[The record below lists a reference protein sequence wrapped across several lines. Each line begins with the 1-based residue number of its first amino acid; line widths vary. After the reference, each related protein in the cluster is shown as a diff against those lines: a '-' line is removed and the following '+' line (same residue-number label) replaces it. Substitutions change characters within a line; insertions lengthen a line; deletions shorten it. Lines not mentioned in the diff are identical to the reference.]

1 MGTKSGRGAVAVLVL
16 SGGVPSE
23 PGGIV
28 VDRASL
34 MTLSGSVPVPGCA
47 AIRVRP
53 PGDLGYWSVRDGAYE
68 LVPSAD
74 TYLRHL
80 RYSRGRALGTT
91 EKYAGNLAVFFDW
104 CAGRELG
111 LTDAARRMDD
121 FVLTLRNQLVTRPG
135 RGVGQPRG
143 NGRINHILVAV
154 REMYKSALAH
164 GAAGEE
170 TMTALF
176 VMGQVHDPGVSERRV
191 RRFAVRP
198 RHVLRAEQPGEVNP
212 VTREEFNA
220 LMRVTRTWRDRLL
233 LVLMRHAGLRRG
245 EAVLLRE
252 EDVHFMR
259 DAREL
264 GCARSGA
271 HLHVRRRTTEQGSS
285 AKSRGERIVPVDAV
299 TVFCADRWYYERERI
314 PGAER
319 SPTVLVTV
327 AGEHAGAPMRVD
339 QVNSIV
345 SDLSRRAGLER
356 QITPHMLRHAWAT
369 NLAGVTDLAVVKD
382 LLGHRH
388 LATTAR
394 YVHPG
399 WEKMR
404 AAIDTAYVESVSL
417 EEASR

>member
-1 MGTKSGRGAVAVLVL
+1 
-16 SGGVPSE
+16 
-23 PGGIV
+23 
-28 VDRASL
+28 
-34 MTLSGSVPVPGCA
+34 
-47 AIRVRP
+47 
-53 PGDLGYWSVRDGAYE
+53 
-68 LVPSAD
+68 
-74 TYLRHL
+74 
-80 RYSRGRALGTT
+80 
-91 EKYAGNLAVFFDW
+91 
-104 CAGRELG
+104 
-111 LTDAARRMDD
+111 
-121 FVLTLRNQLVTRPG
+121 
-135 RGVGQPRG
+135 
-143 NGRINHILVAV
+143 
-154 REMYKSALAH
+154 
-164 GAAGEE
+164 
-170 TMTALF
+170 
-176 VMGQVHDPGVSERRV
+176 
-191 RRFAVRP
+191 
-198 RHVLRAEQPGEVNP
+198 VLRAEQPGEVNP

>member
-1 MGTKSGRGAVAVLVL
+1 MAVRVLWSVVL
-16 SGGVPSE
+16 SAPS
-23 PGGIV
+23 GIV
-28 VDRASL
+28 VNRALLVTPS
-34 MTLSGSVPVPGCA
+34 SSVPVLGCA

-68 LVPSAD
+68 LVPPAD
-74 TYLRHL
+74 TYLRYL
-80 RYSRGRALGTT
+80 RYSRGRALATT

-104 CAGRELG
+104 CAGRRFG
-111 LTDAARRMDD
+111 LIEAAGRMDD
-121 FVLTLRNQLVTRPG
+121 FVLTLRNQLVQRPG

-143 NGRINHILVAV
+143 NGRINHILVSV

-164 GAAGEE
+164 GTVGED

-176 VMGQVHDPGVSERRV
+176 VMGQVHDPGISERRV

-198 RHVLRAEQPGEVNP
+198 RHVLRAEAPGEVNP
-212 VTREEFNA
+212 VSREEFNA

-245 EAVLLRE
+245 EAVLLQE

-271 HLHVRRRTTEQGSS
+271 HIHVRRRTTEQGSS
-285 AKSRGERIVPVDAV
+285 AKSRRDRIVPVDAV
-299 TVFCADRWYYERERI
+299 TVFCADRWHYERERI

-319 SPTVLVTV
+319 SSTVLVNV
-327 AGEHAGAPMRVD
+327 AGENTGGPVRVD

-369 NLAGVTDLAVVKD
+369 NLAGVADLAVVKD

-399 WEKMR
+399 WEQMR
-404 AAIDTAYVESVSL
+404 AAVDLAYIDTVTLDAARNADGS
-417 EEASR
+417 